1 MKHSSRGCSSKNS
14 VLTQTALLLQ
24 DGLEFHELPMV
35 IRRMTAAEFPFSS
48 MAYTGMEVHKATDQ
62 DEAFRL
68 QLRDCIH
75 AQQVFHLLE
84 VPGEKVTQYS
94 AVFALQRMAQLQEHS
109 ATDIESFLQKAILRE
124 LWETGTSDIHGLT
137 SEVLISLVRCYLN
150 LSSYDQ
156 KYVNCINEEV
166 ERRIGD
172 TMFAVPELCALV
184 ELLSISP
191 QGSQDLI
198 DNLWV
203 HLGSRYKEIDHETV
217 PEVYRVL
224 EFVTPQHKYLLRV
237 LDHQLRDCW
246 WKLQSADVATVMKT
260 MVLINRHSI
269 STLTSFGK
277 WLFMNIHDVNDS
289 ELKSILAAYTHFHY
303 SDPNITKALERYVK
317 AKVAHMD
324 KTLVAMV
331 MDHCASRR
339 YLSPIIFN
347 AVARD
352 FQNNGHK
359 YEPHEILYV
368 LRPYGQLNYLPP
380 NATGLFLKVEDVLRQ
395 KFSQLNPAAIVELL
409 ASFVYIER
417 FPINFVSKVFTP
429 HFLARI
435 TAISDK
441 ALKQKAG
448 RHLLELQAGVILEFP
463 KQSIQY
469 VDRNSL
475 GPISLIWLE
484 GRRFKFHQEVGHIL
498 VDLLGPEY
506 VNDIVLPK
514 NTPHL
519 IDYEINV
526 DRDRC
531 AIPTK
536 MTEEIT
542 LRHKLALV
550 SVMPEHYCFNMRH
563 LLGQFAMKKRHLTKK
578 GYTVIEMQYE
588 DFVWKNKGR
597 DGRMQYIRQLLEPY
611 MQLPSSTE
619 V

>member
-1 MKHSSRGCSSKNS
+1 MSPVLRTCVRTFGRSVRQTLLEPTMTAVTSRPSRSCSSTNG

-48 MAYTGMEVHKATDQ
+48 MAYTGAEVHKATDQ
-62 DEAFRL
+62 DEVFRS
-68 QLRDCIH
+68 QLHDCTL

-94 AVFALQRMAQLQEHS
+94 AVFALQRMAQLQQHS

-124 LWETGTSDIHGLT
+124 LWETATSDIHGLT
-137 SEVLISLVRCYLN
+137 SEALVSLVRCYLH
-150 LSSYDQ
+150 LSSYNQ

-172 TMFAVPELCALV
+172 TTFAMPELCALL
-184 ELLSISP
+184 ELLSVSP

-203 HLGSRYKEIDHETV
+203 HLGSRYKEIDHEAV

-237 LDHQLRDCW
+237 IDHQLKNCW
-246 WKLQSADVATVMKT
+246 WKLQSSDVATVMKT

-277 WLFMNIHDVNDS
+277 WLFMNIHEVNDS

-331 MDHCASRR
+331 MDHCMSRR

-347 AVARD
+347 AIARD
-352 FQNNGHK
+352 FQNNGHL

-380 NATGLFLKVEDVLRQ
+380 NATGLFLKVEDVLQQ
-395 KFSQLNPAAIVELL
+395 KFSQLNAAAVVELL
-409 ASFVYIER
+409 ASFVCIER

-435 TAISDK
+435 TSK
-441 ALKQKAG
+441 LFWYS
-448 RHLLELQAGVILEFP
+448 V
-463 KQSIQY
+463 
-469 VDRNSL
+469 
-475 GPISLIWLE
+475 
-484 GRRFKFHQEVGHIL
+484 
-498 VDLLGPEY
+498 
-506 VNDIVLPK
+506 VNH
-514 NTPHL
+514 N
-519 IDYEINV
+519 
-526 DRDRC
+526 
-531 AIPTK
+531 
-536 MTEEIT
+536 
-542 LRHKLALV
+542 HKLNDVFNFICFLE
-550 SVMPEHYCFNMRH
+550 SVLF
-563 LLGQFAMKKRHLTKK
+563 
-578 GYTVIEMQYE
+578 
-588 DFVWKNKGR
+588 
-597 DGRMQYIRQLLEPY
+597 
-611 MQLPSSTE
+611 
-619 V
+619 